1 MNLDPAVGGGVFMM
15 KGFFVT
21 GTDTGVGKTV
31 VSAAL
36 VHAYAARGERVA
48 GLKPVVSG
56 AVDGVWED
64 VEILRQASVPP
75 RSREECNLYAFPA
88 AIAPHWAAQQ
98 VGQRIDLDA
107 ILRFLEEQA
116 AGVDRVIVEGAGGFL
131 VPLGDG
137 RSFADL
143 ALGLRLP
150 VVLVVDLR
158 LGAINHALLS
168 AEAIIRRGLPWGG
181 WVGNHV
187 RPQPVAAGTL
197 EGLQEGLPGP
207 CLGVFPY
214 HAAPRPQTL
223 SRCLNLSASP

>member
-1 MNLDPAVGGGVFMM
+1 MM

-116 AGVDRVIVEGAGGFL
+116 AGVDRVIVEGTGGFL

-158 LGAINHALLS
+158 LGAINHALL
-168 AEAIIRRGLPWGG
+168 
-181 WVGNHV
+181 
-187 RPQPVAAGTL
+187 
-197 EGLQEGLPGP
+197 
-207 CLGVFPY
+207 
-214 HAAPRPQTL
+214 
-223 SRCLNLSASP
+223 

>member
-1 MNLDPAVGGGVFMM
+1 M

-21 GTDTGVGKTV
+21 GTDTGVGKTL
-31 VSAAL
+31 VSAVL

-64 VEILRQASVPP
+64 VEILRQASIPP
-75 RSREECNLYAFPA
+75 RSREECNLYAFPP
-88 AIAPHWAAQQ
+88 AIAPHWAARQA
-98 VGQRIDLDA
+98 GLRIDLVA

-116 AGVDRVIVEGAGGFL
+116 AGVERVIVEGAGGFL

-137 RSFADL
+137 QSFADL
-143 ALGLRLP
+143 ALALQLP
-150 VVLVVDLR
+150 VLLVVDLR

-168 AEAIIRRGLPWGG
+168 AEAILRRGLPWGG
-181 WVGNHV
+181 WVGNRV
-187 RPQPVAAGTL
+187 SPRPVAAGTL

-207 CLGVFPY
+207 CLGVLPY
-214 HAAPRPQTL
+214 QAIPCPQVL
-223 SRCLNLSASP
+223 GQYLKIPASP